1 METIALSSP
10 LPSALHAAWPGPEVG
25 IAMSQSANPGK
36 ADFYATLL
44 AMAGHDLRQPLQ
56 MITSAH
62 DILGSIVHSGEQR
75 EELSQAQDATRRLAS
90 MLGQLVEA
98 LELHE
103 R

>member
-1 METIALSSP
+1 MSARSRPLSCLPLRARPVPATEAPSSRQTSITEGEANGDDRLSSP

-62 DILGSIVHSGEQR
+62 D
-75 EELSQAQDATRRLAS
+75 
-90 MLGQLVEA
+90 
-98 LELHE
+98 
-103 R
+103 